1 MTDPLSTPLTQRLG
15 CRLPVVQTAMGWI
28 ATPQLVAASS
38 NAGAF
43 GFLAGAVM
51 KPAELGEAIAKLKDM
66 TPHDFG
72 VNFHSFQPGAAEIV
86 DIIIAHKD
94 RVRAV
99 SFGRGPDA
107 KMIGRFRDAGIVCM
121 PTVGAVKH
129 AKKMVSLGCEMITV
143 QGGEGGGH
151 TGAVATTVLLP
162 QVLDAV
168 EVPVI
173 AAGGFA
179 DGRGL
184 AAALAF
190 GAAGIAMGTRFMMT
204 SDSPVPA
211 SPKAAYVQA
220 GTGDIAVTT
229 KVDGIPQRMIL
240 NPLLQRIERSGRLS
254 MWKRAMEAGLEMKR
268 QTGMNWGEVIATA
281 KAMTA
286 HGEMPLAQAIMAAA
300 APMMIQRAVV
310 EGDAENGLMATGL
323 VAGRLNDLPSCA
335 ELLANIEQ
343 EARARISALQILP
356 GTGRGTA
363 REASGG
369 GGSPPPPRQPDNPLH
384 HPADGPP
391 PLAGE
396 E

>member
-1 MTDPLSTPLTQRLG
+1 MTDPLSTPLTAMLG

-28 ATPQLVAASS
+28 ATPPLVAASS

-51 KPAELGEAIAKLKDM
+51 KPAELAKEIARLKDM

-72 VNFHSFQPGAAEIV
+72 VNFHSFQPGAKEIV
-86 DIIIAHKD
+86 EVILANKD

-107 KMIGRFRDAGIVCM
+107 EMISKFREAGIICM
-121 PTVGAVKH
+121 PTVGAQKH
-129 AKKMVSLGCEMITV
+129 AEKMVALGCQAITI

-151 TGAVATTVLLP
+151 TGSVPTTVLLP

-168 EVPVI
+168 NVPVI

-184 AAALAF
+184 AAALAY

-211 SPKAAYVQA
+211 GPKSAYTSA
-220 GTGDIAVTT
+220 TTSDILVTT
-229 KVDGIPQRMIL
+229 KIDGIPQRMIL
-240 NPLLQRIERSGRLS
+240 NPMLKSIERSGKFA
-254 MWKRAMEAGLEMKR
+254 MWKRAIEAGMEMKR
-268 QTGMNWGEVIATA
+268 QTGASWGDMLHSAR
-281 KAMTA
+281 AMSRGSDMTI
-286 HGEMPLAQAIMAAA
+286 PQAMMAAA

-310 EGDAENGLMATGL
+310 EGDEKNGLMATGL
-323 VAGRLNDLPSCA
+323 VGGRLDSLPSCA
-335 ELLANIEQ
+335 ELLDSIET
-343 EARARISALQILP
+343 EARERIAAL
-356 GTGRGTA
+356 TN
-363 REASGG
+363 
-369 GGSPPPPRQPDNPLH
+369 DNIQKG
-384 HPADGPP
+384 A
-391 PLAGE
+391 A
-396 E
+396 